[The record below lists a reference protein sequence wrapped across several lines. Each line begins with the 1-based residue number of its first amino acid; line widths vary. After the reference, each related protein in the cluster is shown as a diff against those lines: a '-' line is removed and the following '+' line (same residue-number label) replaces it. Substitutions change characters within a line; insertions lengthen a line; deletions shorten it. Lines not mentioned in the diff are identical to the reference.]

1 MKRLVLNLI
10 HDERGG
16 EALECALVTG
26 FIAVLSI
33 SVVGAIGRKIQVLWT
48 GIDAAL

>member
-1 MKRLVLNLI
+1 MRQLILKVI

-16 EALECALVTG
+16 EALEYALVTG
-26 FIAVLSI
+26 LIAVLSI
-33 SVVGAIGRKIQVLWT
+33 SVVGAVGRKIRVLWT